1 MNVVNAHIGNYTS
14 YGKVK
19 LFVIDGDY
27 YRSVCSQRSHFI
39 FVKGSRVKYGTDCDE
54 AFHVII
60 SDLEI
65 VIFLFSYNR

>member
-1 MNVVNAHIGNYTS
+1 MNVVDAHIGNYSS

-27 YRSVCSQRSHFI
+27 YRTVSQRSHFI
-39 FVKGSRVKYGTDCDE
+39 LVKGSRVKYVTDCDE
-54 AFHVII
+54 PFHVII